1 MTPYVVTSYDPLTR
15 AAQLL
20 LIDRIRCPSLLG
32 QKYWENYP
40 TFSRG
45 CSIIKKIL
53 HVHIAQSEK
62 QPVKFY
68 LKMVHGCPL
77 FKKFYIHLVKFPLCR
92 LWRSITM
99 KIWKSTLKD
108 NCRSQNNIYAQIRV

>member
-53 HVHIAQSEK
+53 HVHIAQSK
-62 QPVKFY
+62 NQPVKLCLFFFGVKKGR
-68 LKMVHGCPL
+68 LPL
-77 FKKFYIHLVKFPLCR
+77 QKTP
-92 LWRSITM
+92 
-99 KIWKSTLKD
+99 KILLTV
-108 NCRSQNNIYAQIRV
+108 IYFVYFR